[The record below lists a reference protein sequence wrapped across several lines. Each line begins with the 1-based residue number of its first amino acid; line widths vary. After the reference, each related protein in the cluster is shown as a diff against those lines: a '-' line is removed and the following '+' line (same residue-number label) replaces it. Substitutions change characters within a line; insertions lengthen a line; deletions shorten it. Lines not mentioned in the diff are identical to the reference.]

1 MGPAFSIAGQQTAH
15 GDLPVFLTWIC
26 VFIRP
31 PMLSD
36 YPVFILAAPL
46 AAGLII
52 GLFGSAIGPK
62 GARLG
67 VAAEVIAFVLALFLL
82 LDVTASGPRT
92 AELSTWTGGFF
103 HFNLYA
109 DRLSAV
115 MLVHIAAISL
125 LIHLFSLRY
134 MRQEFGYARFH
145 SLLAFTTFVLFGM
158 VTAPNLLA
166 LFVFWQ
172 LLSWLVPLLS
182 YNYPHLPTTRGAFRT
197 FVIQRFGDAAFL
209 AAIVIAYGVYGTWDF
224 HRIFA
229 RAAEI
234 QTVFSLWPKG
244 LELRAGTLITL
255 LIFVGAMSKSA
266 QFPLH
271 MWLPDFLYA
280 PTPVTALLHAG
291 IINAGG
297 FLLTRLAPLYALSPG
312 TLHWVFAI
320 GMPTALLGSSMML
333 VQSDIKKTLGY
344 STIGQM
350 GFMIME
356 CGLGAY
362 GLSIFHLIAHGIF
375 KGTIFLNC
383 NYIIHAAR
391 QEPRNP
397 PERRVVQRE
406 EFSSLAWITGFATT
420 LILPLVIVLAAHGV
434 VNLPLRNGQG
444 TAIFLFFGWAT
455 SAQAILTLYRLKAV
469 ASWKVAASMLLTF
482 FGVVVTYLF
491 AAESFSHFLFS
502 GPGEVTYHLRAA
514 ALPTVVFDLLV
525 TAFALVIIVGWVLI
539 YAAAHGKSFRTPEW
553 VDALQMRLYLLLI
566 NRLYLNSVS
575 ARLRVAWSPIIA
587 RAGGSLLFFCIVG
600 VGALVGAFMSM
611 RGTMPAP
618 AQTLPILLVGLIL
631 PLFPL
636 HGVYVTALTQVP
648 GYFPVVLAM
657 ALPAAGLGVL
667 MYLPLHVPAELLP
680 ALRLL
685 ALVGALYASL
695 RALAQIEIAR
705 LLAYASLVFYSLV
718 WWALADTQEI
728 APPLVVFVGAGAL
741 VTAGL
746 LLAHQRLRKR
756 YGDLSLKRM
765 HGLARPMP
773 RFATVFSL
781 LIMAAVG
788 LPPFGLFFAQIYTLL
803 AASRQI
809 SWSLAIGA
817 CCWFL
822 ASWYFFRMLQRLL
835 FGPHR
840 SGMRYEDLRPAELV
854 YFGVL
859 LLLLL
864 VLGAAAQ
871 AGFSSNFLVGQ
882 RLAMELN
889 QWHR

>member
-1 MGPAFSIAGQQTAH
+1 
-15 GDLPVFLTWIC
+15 
-26 VFIRP
+26 
-31 PMLSD
+31 MLLD

-52 GLFGSAIGPK
+52 GLFGSAIGSK
-62 GARLG
+62 LARLG
-67 VAAEVIAFVLALFLL
+67 VAAEVIALVLALLL
-82 LDVTASGPRT
+82 LFDVTASGART
-92 AELSTWTGGFF
+92 VDFSGWTGGFL
-103 HFNLYA
+103 HFNLHA
-109 DRLSAV
+109 DRLAAV

-134 MRQEFGYARFH
+134 MQQEHGYARFQ

-158 VTAPNLLA
+158 VASSNLLA
-166 LFVFWQ
+166 LFAFWQ

-209 AAIVIAYGVYGTWDF
+209 AAIVIAYGVYGTLDF
-224 HRIFA
+224 HRMFA
-229 RAAEI
+229 RAAEV
-234 QTVFSLWPKG
+234 QTVFSLWPNG

-297 FLLTRLAPLYALSPG
+297 FLLTRLAPLYALSPS
-312 TLHWVFAI
+312 TLHFVFAV
-320 GMPTALLGSSMML
+320 GMITALLGSSMML

-362 GLSIFHLIAHGIF
+362 GLSVFHLIAHGLF

-383 NYIIHAAR
+383 GYVIHAAR

-397 PERRVVQRE
+397 SERQAVQHD
-406 EFSSLAWITGFATT
+406 EFSTLAWMTGFVTT
-420 LILPLVIVLAAHGV
+420 LILPLVIVLGAHGAL
-434 VNLPLRNGQG
+434 NLPLRNGQG
-444 TAIFLFFGWAT
+444 SVIFLFFGWAT

-469 ASWKVAASMLLTF
+469 ASWKVAVSMLLAF

-491 AAESFSHFLFS
+491 AAESFSHFLFP

-514 ALPTVVFDLLV
+514 ALPPAVFDLLV

-539 YAAAHGKSFRTPEW
+539 YAAAHGKAFRTPEW
-553 VDALQMRLYLLLI
+553 IDALQVRLYLLLI

-587 RAGGSLLFFCIVG
+587 HADQSSLFSWAVG
-600 VGALVGAFMSM
+600 VSALVGALMSM
-611 RGTMPAP
+611 RSSIPAP
-618 AQTLPILLVGLIL
+618 APTLPILLVGLAL
-631 PLFPL
+631 PLFPF
-636 HGVYVTALTQVP
+636 HGVYVTALTRVP
-648 GYFPVVLAM
+648 GYFPVVLAL
-657 ALPAAGLGVL
+657 ALPAVGLGGL
-667 MYLPLHVPAELLP
+667 MYLPSHIPAELLP

-695 RALAQIEIAR
+695 RALAQVEIGR
-705 LLAYASLVFYSLV
+705 LLAYASLVFHSLV
-718 WWALADTQEI
+718 WWALATANTI
-728 APPLVVFVGAGAL
+728 SPPLVVFVGAGAL
-741 VTAGL
+741 VTAAL
-746 LLAHQRLRKR
+746 LLARQRLRRR
-756 YGDLSLKRM
+756 YGDLTLELM

-773 RFATVFSL
+773 RFAAVFSL

-788 LPPFGLFFAQIYTLL
+788 LPPFGLFFGQWQTLL
-803 AASRQI
+803 SASHQI
-809 SWSLAIGA
+809 SWSLAITTV
-817 CCWFL
+817 CWFL
-822 ASWYFFRMLQRLL
+822 ASWYFFRMMQRLL
-835 FGPHR
+835 FGTHR
-840 SGMRYEDLRPAELV
+840 TGVRYEDLRPSELA
-854 YFGVL
+854 YFAVLLVL
-859 LLLLL
+859 LLA
-864 VLGAAAQ
+864 LGAAAQ
-871 AGFSSNFLVGQ
+871 GEFSSNTLAVNQ
-882 RLAMELN
+882 RLATELI